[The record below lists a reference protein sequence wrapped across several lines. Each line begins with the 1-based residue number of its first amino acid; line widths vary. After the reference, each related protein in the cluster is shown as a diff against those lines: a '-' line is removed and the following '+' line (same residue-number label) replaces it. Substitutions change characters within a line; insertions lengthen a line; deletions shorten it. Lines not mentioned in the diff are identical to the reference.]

1 MQNPLESSLFIGCAG
16 WGIPSTVADQFG
28 GEGSHL
34 ERYARVLTGVEINTS
49 FYRPHRPVT
58 YARWRDSVPA
68 GFRFSAKVPK
78 IITHEMR
85 LKDVADPLE
94 RFVGEVRN
102 LGHKL
107 DCLLVQLPPRL
118 AFDAD
123 VAHRFFV
130 DLRTMI
136 DVDVVCEPRHAS
148 WFTPVAADL
157 LHHRKVSYV
166 IADPQVSTVPID
178 DIAGHMPTV
187 YLRLHGSPEMY
198 YSAYTDTYLDEL
210 AVRIRAYLD
219 GGSKVWC
226 VFDNTANGAAVPNAL
241 SLIKRLKGFV
251 DQVSPLDQ
259 SIQSLQAIQTR
270 QPSQPSLLDLSRHPH
285 S

>member
-1 MQNPLESSLFIGCAG
+1 MQNTSESALFIGCAG
-16 WGIPSTVADQFG
+16 WGIPSTVAEQFG

-58 YARWRDSVPA
+58 YARWRDSVPD

-85 LKDVADPLE
+85 LRDVADPLE

-102 LGHKL
+102 LGRKL

-118 AFDAD
+118 AFDGD
-123 VAHRFFV
+123 VARRFFL
-130 DLRTMI
+130 DLRAMI

-148 WFTPVAADL
+148 WFTPAAADL
-157 LHHRKVSYV
+157 LHNRNVSYV
-166 IADPQVSTVPID
+166 IADPQVSAMPID

-198 YSAYTDTYLDEL
+198 YSAYSEIYLDEL
-210 AVRIRAYLD
+210 AVRIKAYLER
-219 GGSKVWC
+219 GSKVWC
-226 VFDNTANGAAVPNAL
+226 VFDNTANGEAVPNAL
-241 SLIKRLKGFV
+241 SLLKRLKGFA
-251 DQVSPLDQ
+251 DQADVLDQ
-259 SIQSLQAIQTR
+259 SIQSG
-270 QPSQPSLLDLSRHPH
+270 
-285 S
+285 

>member
-1 MQNPLESSLFIGCAG
+1 MQNTSKSSLFIGCAG
-16 WGIPSTVADQFG
+16 WGIPATVAEQFG
-28 GEGSHL
+28 SEGSHL

-58 YARWRDSVPA
+58 YARWRDSVPDS
-68 GFRFSAKVPK
+68 FRFSAKVPK

-85 LKDVADPLE
+85 LKDVADPLQ
-94 RFVGEVRN
+94 RFVGEVRH

-123 VAHRFFV
+123 VARRFFV

-136 DVDVVCEPRHAS
+136 NVDVVCEPRHAS
-148 WFTPVAADL
+148 WFTPAAADL
-157 LHHRKVSYV
+157 LHNRHVSYV
-166 IADPQVSTVPID
+166 IADPQVSAAPID
-178 DIAGHMPTV
+178 DIAGHMATV

-198 YSAYTDTYLDEL
+198 YSAYTETYLDAL
-210 AVRIRAYLD
+210 AVRIKAYLD

-241 SLIKRLKGFV
+241 SLMKRLKEYI

-259 SIQSLQAIQTR
+259 SIPSIQTR
-270 QPSQPSLLDLSRHPH
+270 QPSQPSLFDLSHRPH